1 MITPQPRVKAG
12 IQGATSL
19 VLVVMLSVM
28 VALTFTDVV
37 GRRLFN
43 TPVFGA
49 NDITEHLMALIV
61 FTGLPLL
68 TARRGHLSI
77 DLFDHWLLQP
87 QWRAWHKAVDVLIAA
102 VLGLIAWEYFVAI
115 GEAVQINEV
124 SPALT
129 IPRAWMYG
137 YIACTTSIAAC
148 LALYTPAPQM
158 HDTTEEIAS

>member
-1 MITPQPRVKAG
+1 MKSIQQG
-12 IQGATSL
+12 IQQAVSGLL
-19 VLVVMLSVM
+19 VLLLSAM
-28 VALTFTDVV
+28 VALTFVDVV

-49 NDITEHLMALIV
+49 NDITEHLMALII
-61 FTGLPLL
+61 FSGLPLL

-87 QWRAWHKAVDVLIAA
+87 RWRAWHKAVDVLIAS
-102 VLGLIAWEYFVAI
+102 VLGLIAWEYVVAI
-115 GEAVQINEV
+115 GEARQINEV

-137 YIACTTSIAAC
+137 YIASTTAIAAV
-148 LALYTPAPQM
+148 LALLAPAPQA
-158 HDTTEEIAS
+158 DTHAQELAS

>member
-1 MITPQPRVKAG
+1 MKTLQ
-12 IQGATSL
+12 QGVQQAVSGLL
-19 VLVVMLSVM
+19 VALLSAM
-28 VALTFTDVV
+28 VALTFTDVL

-49 NDITEHLMALIV
+49 NDITEHLMALII
-61 FTGLPLL
+61 FSGLPLL

-87 QWRAWHKAVDVLIAA
+87 KWRAWHKLVDVLIAA
-102 VLGLIAWEYFVAI
+102 VLGLIAWEYFIAI
-115 GEAVQINEV
+115 GEASAINEV

-137 YIACTTSIAAC
+137 YIACTAAIASV
-148 LALYTPAPQM
+148 LALFVAPPQ
-158 HDTTEEIAS
+158 HEALAPESAT